1 MPGQTYLLIGTLIA
15 GSTTLSIGAKVKL
28 IDILF
33 ASFAIANHKAGYV
46 TSSNRR
52 NSAKWVRMT
61 VSTGLKERRL

>member
-15 GSTTLSIGAKVKL
+15 GSTTLSIGAKPAKL

-52 NSAKWVRMT
+52 NSAKAWVRMK
-61 VSTGLKERRL
+61 VSA